1 MHFHGINLVFLPHKT
16 RQWHIHFD
24 RLKTSGNLFG
34 QPTILFPQTFPP
46 YNQSIMFW
54 ICSLTLLGRV
64 SMSVT
69 LWATLPAMSLLV
81 SRDIKGLMYCI
92 HKDMILLDCQPNNT
106 PFRQGNILLKRQKP
120 ISIAIENN
128 SIESGFLL
136 TGVENFEPQTLRIIA
151 GHNGFLCS
159 FLTPGMT
166 PRQTKPN
173 PLMSLLTF

>member
-34 QPTILFPQTFPP
+34 QPTTLFPQTFPP
-46 YNQSIMFW
+46 HNPSIMFW
-54 ICSLTLLGRV
+54 ICSLTHLGLV
-64 SMSVT
+64 FTSVT
-69 LWATLPAMSLLV
+69 LWAILLVMLLLV
-81 SRDIKGLMYCI
+81 SKGIKGLMYCI
-92 HKDMILLDCQPNNT
+92 HKDMIPLDCQPNST
-106 PFRQGNILLKRQKP
+106 LFKQGNTLPKLQKQ
-120 ISIAIENN
+120 ISIDIESS

-136 TGVENFEPQTLRIIA
+136 TGLENFEPQTLLIIA
-151 GHNGFLCS
+151 GHSGFLCS

-173 PLMSLLTF
+173 PLMSLLTT